1 MSIALLLAPLLLA
14 QATDNIDGPMVSPG
28 AAPSLN
34 LPEID
39 RPNGPNR
46 RTQSI
51 APVSPTLPPTPEGN
65 RLSSCLAQAGSDA
78 DSALDRADAWLKAEK
93 GPARAAPGM
102 CLGTAYATLEQWIP
116 AQEAFTAARDAAD
129 PTDHRMR
136 ATLGTM
142 AGNVA
147 LAGGSPVGALVVLDV
162 AKTDATALHDNVLL
176 GGIAVDRARALVM
189 LQRPADAASA
199 LAEARTATPE
209 DGATWL
215 LSATLSRRMGQLAEA
230 QAEIENAAKFAPTD
244 PQVGLEAGVIAQLAG
259 HTDAAR
265 HSWQSVVTADPDG
278 AAGRAAS
285 NYLAE
290 IANPAVAGP
299 IAHTGH

>member
-14 QATDNIDGPMVSPG
+14 QATDNIDGPMVAPG

-34 LPEID
+34 LPTID

-51 APVSPTLPPTPEGN
+51 APMDPTLPPTPEGN
-65 RLSSCLAQAGSDA
+65 RLSACLAQAGSDP
-78 DSALDRADAWLKAEK
+78 DSALDRADEWLKAEK

-116 AQEAFTAARDAAD
+116 AQEAFIAARDAAVG
-129 PTDHRMR
+129 DHRMR

-142 AGNVA
+142 AGNAA
-147 LAGGSPVGALVVLDV
+147 LAGGSPVGAMVVLDV
-162 AKTDATALHDNVLL
+162 AKGDATALHDNELL

-189 LQRPADAASA
+189 LQRPADAATA

-215 LSATLSRRMGQLAEA
+215 LSATLSRRMGNLAEA
-230 QAEIENAAKFAPTD
+230 QAEIENAAKFLPTD
-244 PQVGLEAGVIAQLAG
+244 PQVGLEAGVIAELAG
-259 HTDAAR
+259 HLDAAR

-290 IANPAVAGP
+290 TANPAVAGP
-299 IAHTGH
+299 TARPGH